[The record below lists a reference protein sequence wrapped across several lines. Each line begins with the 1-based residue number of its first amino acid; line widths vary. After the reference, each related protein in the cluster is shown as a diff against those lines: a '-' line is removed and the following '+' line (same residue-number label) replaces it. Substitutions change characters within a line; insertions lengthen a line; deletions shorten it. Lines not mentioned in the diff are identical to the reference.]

1 MNAAIDPTIATA
13 NLTVRSSQAES
24 DLIADSQIL
33 RAYTHLEERARAAK
47 KLGELVFVIANETY
61 QLLPYRQSIV
71 WEMNGAKQSKLRMV
85 SGLAKLADDSPNT
98 VFLKQLGKEL
108 AKRLGDDGEYFSS
121 EDFKGRLADEWAE
134 WIPGYALAFLIKDA
148 QGQARAIVAF
158 CLDDAANETQ
168 QDWLVRLLGAYGH
181 AWGALTGPR
190 KVSAS
195 GWWRKPV
202 FKWGVGLL
210 ALAALFVPVRL
221 SVLSTAEI
229 IAFDAMAIAAPMDGV
244 IKTFHVTPNQLV
256 KKNDLLFSLDE
267 STLRSRRDVAFKQL
281 AVTKAD
287 ALAAAQKAFASDQS
301 RGELANLNG
310 RVAERE
316 AEVAALDDM
325 LLRVD
330 VKAPRD
336 GIAVFGDVNDWSGKP
351 VVTGE
356 RIAQLADPSDR
367 GVLIWLPVADA
378 IALEQG
384 APIKLFL
391 QVAPLKPLKATVV
404 QTSYQVSLSPEGVAS
419 YRLRARFE
427 GLDQDEAAIA
437 RVGLKGTAKIFGNKA
452 SLAYYLFRRP
462 LASLRELTGW

>member
-1 MNAAIDPTIATA
+1 MNAAIDPSIAKLQG
-13 NLTVRSSQAES
+13 NLAQS
-24 DLIADSQIL
+24 DLNADSQIL
-33 RAYTHLEERARAAK
+33 RAYAHLEERARSAK
-47 KLGELVFVIANETY
+47 KTIELIFVIANETY
-61 QLLPYRQSIV
+61 QLLPYRQAII
-71 WEMNGAKQSKLRMV
+71 WELNAAKQTKLRMV

-108 AKRLGDDGEYFSS
+108 ARRLGDDGEYFAGD
-121 EDFKGRLADEWAE
+121 DFKGRLSDEWTE
-134 WIPGYALAFLIKDA
+134 WIPGYALAFLIKDG

-158 CLDDAANETQ
+158 CLDDAASEPQ

-190 KVSAS
+190 KTSTS
-195 GWWRKPV
+195 GWWRKPAL
-202 FKWGVGLL
+202 KWGIGLL
-210 ALAALFVPVRL
+210 ALAALFIPVRL

-244 IKTFHVTPNQLV
+244 VKTFHVTPNQLV
-256 KKNDLLFSLDE
+256 KKNELLFSLDD
-267 STLRSRRDVAFKQL
+267 STLRSRREVAVKQL

-316 AEVAALDDM
+316 AEVTALDDM

-336 GIAVFGDVNDWSGKP
+336 GIAVFGDINDWQGKP

-356 RIAQLADPSDR
+356 RIAQLADPTDR

-391 QVAPLKPLKATVV
+391 QVAPLKPLKASVV
-404 QTSYQVSLSPEGVAS
+404 QTSYQVSLSPEGVAA

-427 GLDQDEAAIA
+427 DLDQDEAAIA
-437 RVGLKGTAKIFGNKA
+437 RVGLKGTAKIFGKQA